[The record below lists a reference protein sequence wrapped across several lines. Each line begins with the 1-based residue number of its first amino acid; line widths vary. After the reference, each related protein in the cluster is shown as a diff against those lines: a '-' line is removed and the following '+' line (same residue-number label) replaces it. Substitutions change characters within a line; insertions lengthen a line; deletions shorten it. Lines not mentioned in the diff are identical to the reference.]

1 MDSTSTPNSSPLSYS
16 SLEWRFQTQIA
27 SRSARDQLKPQIL
40 LKFWLSDERDNKKS
54 VSLVCS
60 ADQLVHLQDLMEE
73 ALIAA
78 RSQHLLK
85 TVRRVK

>member
-1 MDSTSTPNSSPLSYS
+1 MDTNSSSPLNYS
-16 SLEWRFQTQIA
+16 SLEWRFQTQLA

-40 LKFWLSDERDNKKS
+40 LKFELNDKKDNKKY
-54 VSLVCS
+54 VTLECS
-60 ADQLVHLQDLMEE
+60 SAQLAHLHDLMEE
-73 ALIAA
+73 ALIAV